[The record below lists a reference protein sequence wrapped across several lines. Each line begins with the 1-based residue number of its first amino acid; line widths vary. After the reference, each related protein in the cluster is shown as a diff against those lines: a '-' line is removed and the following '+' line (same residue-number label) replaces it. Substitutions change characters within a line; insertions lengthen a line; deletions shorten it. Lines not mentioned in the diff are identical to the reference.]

1 MHQVLTTSAVSV
13 AGTSPSRSFAML
25 TTSGDPTTVVAIL
38 AGNEVGAS
46 GVTSGVVIK
55 TLTPTTPYVQVT
67 DSSTYL
73 YYAVTQGTPP
83 SVVWLDTAP

>member
-1 MHQVLTTSAVSV
+1 MHQILTTTSVSV
-13 AGTSPSRSFAML
+13 VGTSPSRSFAML
-25 TTSGDPTTVVAIL
+25 GATDPTTVVVIL
-38 AGNEVGAS
+38 AANVAGAT

-55 TLTPTTPYVQVT
+55 TLTPAAPYVQVT
-67 DSSTYL
+67 DSSSFI